1 MNTIEKIQ
9 AHFDVMDDN
18 DSRTIARTW
27 TEKVFAEGSEPIL
40 KRDSLMVQMERVPR
54 PDSFLDE
61 VFAVIRSMNHH
72 DQGMS
77 VDDYIY
83 SLIELM
89 LPDIEEELGYET
101 SYVSFYSS
109 EAELFL
115 ANESLSSAFA
125 VCLKA
130 FSLPDEAIDI
140 SDGLILKFF
149 SLIPLSLS
157 EILNLETLSP
167 QVKSCVLA
175 SLSSKMDRAVS

>member
-9 AHFDVMDDN
+9 AHFDVIDDN
-18 DSRTIARTW
+18 ESRTIARIW

-40 KRDSLMVQMERVPR
+40 KRESLMLQMDRVTR

-61 VFAVIRSMNHH
+61 VFIVIQSMNYH
-72 DQGMS
+72 DQDMTTN
-77 VDDYIY
+77 DYIY

-89 LPDIEEELGYET
+89 LPEVEEELT
-101 SYVSFYSS
+101 FQASCVTLYSS
-109 EAELFL
+109 EEERFL
-115 ANESLSSAFA
+115 AVESLSSAFA

-130 FSLPDEAIDI
+130 FSLPDGAIDI
-140 SDGLILKFF
+140 PDGLILSFF
-149 SLIPLSLS
+149 SLVTLSLS